1 MEAYIAKN
9 ISDVTFDNESYF
21 ERCNVIN
28 CTFNAR
34 CHFDKCNI
42 IRCHNLNN
50 CEWTASNI
58 INEEKDTQ
66 PDVVFNSVSID

>member
-9 ISDVTFDNESYF
+9 INGVTFDNESYF

-58 INEEKDTQ
+58 INEEKDAQ
-66 PDVVFNSVSID
+66 PDVAFDSVSVD